1 MRDGLWEP
9 AAFTEISPPMTSR
22 EKTAFLALE
31 DSGPDR
37 PFAEKLFTV
46 AWGAIQWPWL
56 ARSLWG
62 GKLAD
67 KTALLDRL
75 GLPHDALPH
84 LGSWKADTY
93 FLWRIVGAIEKLR
106 PREVVELGCGA
117 STLVIAKSLELNGD
131 GRLTSLDQHAGF
143 VEATAKWLASH
154 DLEASLRHAPIS
166 EDPSHWSHCWYDLPS
181 LPQEIDLLV
190 IDGPPWTLNPFV
202 RGRAEVLF
210 ERIAPGGMVLLD
222 DAARPGERVV
232 AQRWKRDWPD
242 FDFTLLPG
250 AKGTLVGQRRAK
262 V

>member
-1 MRDGLWEP
+1 
-9 AAFTEISPPMTSR
+9 MTSR
-22 EKTAFLALE
+22 EKTALLTLD
-31 DSGPDR
+31 DSAPDR
-37 PFAEKLFTV
+37 PLSEKLFTV

-62 GKLAD
+62 GKLAH
-67 KTALLDRL
+67 KHALLDRL

-117 STLVIAKSLELNGD
+117 STLVVAKALDLNGD
-131 GRLTSLDQHAGF
+131 GRLTSYDQHAGF
-143 VEATAKWLASH
+143 VEATSQWLEGHGLTA
-154 DLEASLRHAPIS
+154 ALRHAPLV
-166 EDPSHWSHCWYDLPS
+166 EDPTTWSHTWYDLHT
-181 LPQEIDLLV
+181 LPAEIDLLV

-202 RGRAEVLF
+202 RGRAECLF

-232 AQRWKRDWPD
+232 AARWKRDWPN
-242 FDFTLLPG
+242 FRWSLLPG
-250 AKGTLVGQRRAK
+250 AKGTLMGERLR
-262 V
+262 